1 MLKKVDRMTTI
12 ERKDSA
18 RSDDRRPSPAK
29 ARTATPRKK
38 GGRRDSQLRV
48 AVLFL
53 IPASIG
59 FLVFFA
65 WPAVRGLYL
74 SFTNYHVPRD
84 PVFIGLKNY
93 ITIASDPVFWNSLKV
108 TLEYVVI
115 NVGVQTAGALL
126 LAVLM
131 QRFTR
136 SMVVRGVIML
146 PYLIANVIVALVWF
160 WLCDYNLGIVNAVLN
175 SLGMDKV
182 GFFGNESLAMGTIAM
197 VNVWRHLGYT
207 SLLLFAGLQAI
218 PKDVYE
224 AAEMDGAGE
233 WRVFRSVTLPLL
245 RPVLAFV
252 LVVTVVGS
260 FQIFDTIA
268 VTTKGGPIDAT
279 RAINYYIYERAF
291 ERMDFGYASAL
302 AVILMIILVG
312 IALLQNKLLRANQSD
327 LER

>member
-1 MLKKVDRMTTI
+1 MAVTA
-12 ERKDSA
+12 RK
-18 RSDDRRPSPAK
+18 
-29 ARTATPRKK
+29 
-38 GGRRDSQLRV
+38 GSQFRA

-53 IPASIG
+53 IPATIG
-59 FLVFFA
+59 FVVFFA
-65 WPAVRGLYL
+65 WPAIRGLYL
-74 SFTNYHVPRD
+74 SFTEYNLLRP
-84 PVFIGLKNY
+84 PVFIGFKNY
-93 ITIASDPVFWNSLKV
+93 IDIWSDPVFWNSLRV

-115 NVGVQTAGALL
+115 NVGVQTTVALA

-146 PYLIANVIVALVWF
+146 PYLIANVIVALVWY
-160 WLCDYNLGIVNAVLN
+160 WLCDYNLGIINAALDF
-175 SLGMDKV
+175 LGFHKV
-182 GFFGNESLAMGTIAM
+182 GFFGNENIAMVTIAM

-218 PKDVYE
+218 PRDVYE
-224 AAEMDGAGE
+224 AAEVDGAGE

-268 VTTKGGPIDAT
+268 VTTKGGPVDAT
-279 RAINYYIYERAF
+279 RAINYYIYQRAF
-291 ERMDFGYASAL
+291 ERLDFGYASAL
-302 AVILMIILVG
+302 AVILMIILAGV
-312 IALLQNKLLRANQSD
+312 ALLQNKLLRANESD

>member
-1 MLKKVDRMTTI
+1 MTITADRETTPH
-12 ERKDSA
+12 KDV
-18 RSDDRRPSPAK
+18 
-29 ARTATPRKK
+29 PRKPPVVK
-38 GGRRDSQLRV
+38 KKPRRDSQLK
-48 AVLFL
+48 AAILFL

-59 FLVFFA
+59 FIVFFA
-65 WPAVRGLYL
+65 WPALRGLYL
-74 SFTNYHVPRD
+74 SFTDYNLLRPPSFV
-84 PVFIGLKNY
+84 GLDNY
-93 ITIASDPVFWNSLKV
+93 IAISTDPVFWNSLKV
-108 TLEYVVI
+108 TLEYVFI
-115 NVGVQTAGALL
+115 NVGVQTIAALL

-160 WLCDYNLGIVNAVLN
+160 WLCDYNLGIINAVLDFF
-175 SLGMDKV
+175 GIDKV
-182 GFFGNESLAMGTIAM
+182 GFFGNENLAMGTIAM

-207 SLLLFAGLQAI
+207 ALLLFAGLQAI

-224 AAEMDGAGE
+224 AAEVDGAGE

-268 VTTKGGPIDAT
+268 VTTGGGPVDAT
-279 RAINYYIYERAF
+279 RAINYYIYQRAF
-291 ERMDFGYASAL
+291 ERLDFGYASAL
-302 AVILMIILVG
+302 AVILMIILAA
-312 IALLQNKLLRANQSD
+312 IALLQNKLLRANESD

>member
-1 MLKKVDRMTTI
+1 MAVTA
-12 ERKDSA
+12 RK
-18 RSDDRRPSPAK
+18 
-29 ARTATPRKK
+29 
-38 GGRRDSQLRV
+38 GSQFRA

-59 FLVFFA
+59 FVVFFA
-65 WPAVRGLYL
+65 WPAVRGLFL
-74 SFTNYHVPRD
+74 SFTDYNLLRP
-84 PVFIGLKNY
+84 PVFVGFENY
-93 ITIASDPVFWNSLKV
+93 IKIWSDPVFWNSLRV

-115 NVGVQTAGALL
+115 NVGVQTAAALV

-136 SMVVRGVIML
+136 TMVVRGVIML
-146 PYLIANVIVALVWF
+146 PYLIANVIVALVWY
-160 WLCDYNLGIVNAVLN
+160 WLADYNLGIINAALDFF
-175 SLGMDKV
+175 GIHKI
-182 GFFGNESLAMGTIAM
+182 GFFGNQNIAMVTIAM

-218 PKDVYE
+218 PRDVYE
-224 AAEMDGAGE
+224 AAEVDGAGE

-260 FQIFDTIA
+260 FQVFDTIA
-268 VTTKGGPIDAT
+268 VTTKGGPVDAT
-279 RAINYYIYERAF
+279 RAINYYIYQRAF
-291 ERMDFGYASAL
+291 ERLDFGYASAL
-302 AVILMIILVG
+302 AVILMIILAGV
-312 IALLQNKLLRANQSD
+312 ALLQNKLLRANESD

>member
-1 MLKKVDRMTTI
+1 MTITADRETSPQKDVPRKPHVVKK
-12 ERKDSA
+12 
-18 RSDDRRPSPAK
+18 K
-29 ARTATPRKK
+29 ARH
-38 GGRRDSQLRV
+38 DSQLK
-48 AVLFL
+48 AAILFL

-59 FLVFFA
+59 FIVFFA
-65 WPAVRGLYL
+65 WPALRGLYL
-74 SFTNYHVPRD
+74 SFTDYNLLRP
-84 PVFIGLKNY
+84 PTFIGLDNY
-93 ITIASDPVFWNSLKV
+93 IAISTDPVFWNSLKV
-108 TLEYVVI
+108 TLEYVFI
-115 NVGVQTAGALL
+115 NVGVQTIAALL

-160 WLCDYNLGIVNAVLN
+160 WLCDYNLGIINAVLDFF
-175 SLGMDKV
+175 GIDKV
-182 GFFGNESLAMGTIAM
+182 GFFGNENLAMGTIAM

-207 SLLLFAGLQAI
+207 ALLLFAGLQAI

-224 AAEMDGAGE
+224 AAEVDGAGE

-268 VTTKGGPIDAT
+268 VTTGGGPVDAT
-279 RAINYYIYERAF
+279 RAINYYIYQRAF
-291 ERMDFGYASAL
+291 ERLDFGYASAL
-302 AVILMIILVG
+302 AVILMIILAA
-312 IALLQNKLLRANQSD
+312 IALLQNKLLRANESD

>member
-1 MLKKVDRMTTI
+1 MAVTA
-12 ERKDSA
+12 RK
-18 RSDDRRPSPAK
+18 
-29 ARTATPRKK
+29 
-38 GGRRDSQLRV
+38 GSQFRA

-53 IPASIG
+53 IPATIG
-59 FLVFFA
+59 FVVFFA
-65 WPAVRGLYL
+65 WPAIRGLYL
-74 SFTNYHVPRD
+74 SFTEYNLLRP
-84 PVFIGLKNY
+84 PVFIGFKNY
-93 ITIASDPVFWNSLKV
+93 IDIWSDPVFWNSLRV

-115 NVGVQTAGALL
+115 NVGVQTTVALA

-146 PYLIANVIVALVWF
+146 PYLIANVIVALVWY
-160 WLCDYNLGIVNAVLN
+160 WLCDYNLGIVNAALDF
-175 SLGMDKV
+175 LGFHKV
-182 GFFGNESLAMGTIAM
+182 GFFGNENIAMVTIAM

-218 PKDVYE
+218 PRDVYE
-224 AAEMDGAGE
+224 AAEVDGAGE

-268 VTTKGGPIDAT
+268 VTTKGGPVDAT
-279 RAINYYIYERAF
+279 RAINYYIYQRAF
-291 ERMDFGYASAL
+291 ERLDFGYASAL
-302 AVILMIILVG
+302 AVILMIILAGV
-312 IALLQNKLLRANQSD
+312 ALLQNKLLRANESD

>member
-1 MLKKVDRMTTI
+1 MAVTA
-12 ERKDSA
+12 RK
-18 RSDDRRPSPAK
+18 
-29 ARTATPRKK
+29 
-38 GGRRDSQLRV
+38 GSQFRA

-59 FLVFFA
+59 FVVFFA
-65 WPAVRGLYL
+65 WPAIRGLYL
-74 SFTNYHVPRD
+74 SFTDYNLLRP
-84 PVFIGLKNY
+84 PVFIGLENY
-93 ITIASDPVFWNSLKV
+93 IKIWSDPVFWNSLRV

-115 NVGVQTAGALL
+115 NVGVQTAAALL

-146 PYLIANVIVALVWF
+146 PYLIANVIVALVWY
-160 WLCDYNLGIVNAVLN
+160 WLADYNLGIINAALEFI
-175 SLGMDKV
+175 GIHKI
-182 GFFGNESLAMGTIAM
+182 GFFGNENIAMVTIAM

-218 PKDVYE
+218 PRDVYE
-224 AAEMDGAGE
+224 AAEVDGAGE

-260 FQIFDTIA
+260 FQVFDTIA
-268 VTTKGGPIDAT
+268 VTTKGGPVDAT
-279 RAINYYIYERAF
+279 RAINYYIYQRAF
-291 ERMDFGYASAL
+291 ERLDFGYASAL
-302 AVILMIILVG
+302 AVILMIILAGV
-312 IALLQNKLLRANQSD
+312 ALLQNKLLRANESD

>member
-1 MLKKVDRMTTI
+1 MTVT
-12 ERKDSA
+12 A
-18 RSDDRRPSPAK
+18 RRDAPAK
-29 ARTATPRKK
+29 AALRDLPVKTARP
-38 GGRRDSQLRV
+38 GRRDSQLR
-48 AVLFL
+48 AAIFFL

-59 FLVFFA
+59 FVVFFA
-65 WPAVRGLYL
+65 WPALRGLYL
-74 SFTNYHVPRD
+74 SFTDYNLLRAPT
-84 PVFIGLKNY
+84 FIGLDNY
-93 ITIASDPVFWNSLKV
+93 IAISTDPVFWNSLKV
-108 TLEYVVI
+108 TLEYVFI
-115 NVGVQTAGALL
+115 NVGVQTVAALG

-160 WLCDYNLGIVNAVLN
+160 WLCDYNLGIINAALDFF
-175 SLGMDKV
+175 GFHKV
-182 GFFGNESLAMGTIAM
+182 GFFGNGDIAMGTIAM

-224 AAEMDGAGE
+224 AAEVDGAGE

-268 VTTKGGPIDAT
+268 VTTGGGPIDAT
-279 RAINYYIYERAF
+279 RAINYYIYQRAF
-291 ERMDFGYASAL
+291 ERLDFGYGSAL
-302 AVILMIILVG
+302 AVILMIILAGV
-312 IALLQNKLLRANQSD
+312 ALLQNKLLRANESD

>member
-1 MLKKVDRMTTI
+1 MTITADR
-12 ERKDSA
+12 E
-18 RSDDRRPSPAK
+18 
-29 ARTATPRKK
+29 ATPQEDVPKK
-38 GGRRDSQLRV
+38 PPVVKKKARRDSQLG
-48 AVLFL
+48 AAIFFL

-59 FLVFFA
+59 FIVFFA
-65 WPAVRGLYL
+65 WPALRGLYL
-74 SFTNYHVPRD
+74 SFTDYNLLRP
-84 PVFIGLKNY
+84 PTFIGFDNY
-93 ITIASDPVFWNSLKV
+93 VAISTDPVFWNSLGV
-108 TLEYVVI
+108 TLEYVFI
-115 NVGVQTAGALL
+115 NVGVQTIAALA

-160 WLCDYNLGIVNAVLN
+160 WLCDYNLGIINAVLDFF
-175 SLGMDKV
+175 GIDKV
-182 GFFGNESLAMGTIAM
+182 GFFGNENIAMGTIAM

-207 SLLLFAGLQAI
+207 ALLLFAGLQAI

-224 AAEMDGAGE
+224 AAEVDGAGE

-245 RPVLAFV
+245 RPVLAVV

-268 VTTKGGPIDAT
+268 VTTGGGPVDST
-279 RAINYYIYERAF
+279 RAINYYIYQRAF
-291 ERMDFGYASAL
+291 ERLDFGYASAL
-302 AVILMIILVG
+302 AVILMIILAA
-312 IALLQNKLLRANQSD
+312 IALLQNKLLRANESD

>member
-1 MLKKVDRMTTI
+1 MTI
-12 ERKDSA
+12 
-18 RSDDRRPSPAK
+18 
-29 ARTATPRKK
+29 TADKEAPQRDTPRKRSVPK
-38 GGRRDSQLRV
+38 KVKKKANRDSQLKS

-59 FLVFFA
+59 FIVFFA
-65 WPAVRGLYL
+65 WPALRGLYL
-74 SFTNYHVPRD
+74 SFTDYNLLRP
-84 PVFIGLKNY
+84 PTFIGFDNY
-93 ITIASDPVFWNSLKV
+93 VAISTDPVFWNSLKV
-108 TLEYVVI
+108 TLQYVVI
-115 NVGVQTAGALL
+115 NVGVQTVAALL

-160 WLCDYNLGIVNAVLN
+160 WLCDYNLGIINAGLDFF
-175 SLGMDKV
+175 GIDKV
-182 GFFGNESLAMGTIAM
+182 GFFGNENIAMGTIAM

-207 SLLLFAGLQAI
+207 ALLLFAGLQAI

-224 AAEMDGAGE
+224 AAEVDGAGE

-268 VTTKGGPIDAT
+268 VTTGGGPVDAT
-279 RAINYYIYERAF
+279 RAINYYIYQRAF
-291 ERMDFGYASAL
+291 ERLDFGYASAL
-302 AVILMIILVG
+302 AVILMIILAA
-312 IALLQNKLLRANQSD
+312 IALLQNKLLRANESD